1 MILLKSGFSRA
12 KLEAGG
18 NELGLCSVDKHAVA
32 VMKVVGHVP
41 SNLAPRFS
49 QFLIRNVK
57 KAFAVK

>member
-1 MILLKSGFSRA
+1 MSGFSRA

-32 VMKVVGHVP
+32 VMKDDALVGHVP

-49 QFLIRNVK
+49 QFLMRNVK